1 VTDWSVNQPEW
12 AEALLRAGDLKG
24 DSVLAMPQSAGPAVL
39 VESMLAP
46 EMHYLRRMQR
56 YSTYLSRAA
65 LAANLSQCFW
75 QVEGQGQN
83 NTLCVVEQFQIA
95 NATAAQQFVQVQL
108 VLATFNAGATLP
120 GGVSDSRI
128 GVNNASSLRGFT
140 ATNVAAVT
148 TSNRGMGVRVLPGET
163 KIVDCAFVLVNSQ
176 NATPAVPMLCF
187 ENQTA
192 NDSLVVGISWRER
205 PLLTSER

>member
-1 VTDWSVNQPEW
+1 MTDWAVNQPEW

-24 DSVLAMPQSAGPAVL
+24 DSVLTMPQAAGPAVL
-39 VESMLAP
+39 LESMLSP

-56 YSTYLSRAA
+56 YASYLTRAA
-65 LAANLSQCFW
+65 LAGSLSQCFW

-108 VLATFNAGATLP
+108 VLATFNAAATLP
-120 GGVSDSRI
+120 GGVTDART

-163 KIVDCAFVLVNSQ
+163 KIVDCSFVLVNSQ

-192 NDSLVVGISWRER
+192 NDGLVVGISWRER